1 METDTRLTCIISERK
16 AGRTAGIYSVCTYNR
31 YVLEAAFMQALDD
44 GSNVLIESTCN
55 QVNHLGGYTG
65 MTPEDFK
72 VYVREIAKNTGFPVE
87 RLIVAGDHLGP
98 YPFRSRP
105 GESAMAEAQKMV
117 ESYVLAGCTKIHL
130 DTSMAVA
137 DDPGGESAPL
147 DKPTIARRCALLC
160 ETAEKTY
167 RENAGAGDPAPVYI
181 IGTEVPAPGGSDE
194 VEEGLVITSPEDF
207 EETLSIHREM
217 FMERGLNDAWER
229 VIAVVVQPGVEHGDH
244 TIVEYDRSKTV
255 DLTAALKKRPGIVFE
270 GHATDYQTATGLRQ
284 MVEDGIAILKVGPS
298 LTLAVR
304 ETVFMLGEIEHILAG
319 IEGFESS
326 RIAEVME
333 EAMER
338 NPVHWRQHYTG
349 TDAEVAFKRRYSFF
363 DRIRYYW
370 VDNEVKRALEMLVRN
385 LRGTTIPL
393 SLLSQYLPDQYRKVR
408 EGALKCDPE
417 AFIRDRVIDIL
428 KNYSSAVGFRG

>member
-1 METDTRLTCIISERK
+1 MKTDTRLTSIISERK

-31 YVLEAAFMQALDD
+31 YVLEAAFMRALED
-44 GSNVLIESTCN
+44 GGNLLIESTCN

-65 MTPEDFK
+65 MTPLDFK
-72 VYVREIAKNTGFPVE
+72 AYVEGIAKDTGFPVE
-87 RLIVAGDHLGP
+87 RLILAGDHLGP

-105 GESAMAEAQKMV
+105 EESAMAEAQKMV

-130 DTSMAVA
+130 DTSMGVA
-137 DDPGGESAPL
+137 DDPGGESASL
-147 DKPTIARRCALLC
+147 DKATIARRCALLC

-167 RENAGAGDPAPVYI
+167 RENAGASDPAPVYI

-217 FMERGLNDAWER
+217 FLERGLNDAWER

-244 TIVEYDRSKTV
+244 TIVEYDRSKAA
-255 DLTAALKKRPGIVFE
+255 DLVAALKKRPNIVFE
-270 GHATDYQTATGLRQ
+270 GHATDYQTAIGLRQ

-304 ETVFMLGEIEHILAG
+304 ETVFMLGAIENILAG
-319 IEGFESS
+319 REGFESS
-326 RIAEVME
+326 RIADVME
-333 EAMER
+333 EAMLR
-338 NPVHWRQHYTG
+338 NPAHWQGHYSG
-349 TDAEVAFKRRYSFF
+349 TEAELVFKRRYSFF

-370 VDNEVKRALEMLVRN
+370 VDEEVKRAMEMLVRN
-385 LRGTTIPL
+385 LRGITIPL

-408 EGALKCDPE
+408 EGSLTCDAE

-428 KNYSSAVGFRG
+428 KIYSKAVGFRG